1 MKLTITPAAARFL
14 RLMLLADGTAD
25 SGVRLAVSPG
35 GCSGLSAELAVAQAP
50 AAGEQAV
57 TVDRSGIRRSAMAM
71 STSHA
76 EQTSLTSRGIPLMG
90 LTAWLVA
97 PF

>member
-35 GCSGLSAELAVAQAP
+35 GLG
-50 AAGEQAV
+50 
-57 TVDRSGIRRSAMAM
+57 
-71 STSHA
+71 
-76 EQTSLTSRGIPLMG
+76 
-90 LTAWLVA
+90 WA
-97 PF
+97 PFGS